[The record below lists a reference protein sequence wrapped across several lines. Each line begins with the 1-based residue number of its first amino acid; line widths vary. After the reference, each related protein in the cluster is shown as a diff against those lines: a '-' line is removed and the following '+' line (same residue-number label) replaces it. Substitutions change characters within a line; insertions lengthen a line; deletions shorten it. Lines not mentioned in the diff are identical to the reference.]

1 MKYIYNTT
9 IKMLISYEDDND
21 YVLQENDYLI
31 TQEQFNAIV
40 ENKNSTLHWTK
51 GNDNKLSFT
60 FTKNV
65 ERELKDKQNQLR
77 NRRKNLLNAFDKW
90 EKAVMRGR
98 EVDSE
103 EIMSWYKN
111 ILDLKESAFNNIPDR
126 IKYYL

>member
-40 ENKNSTLHWTK
+40 ENKNSTLHWAK